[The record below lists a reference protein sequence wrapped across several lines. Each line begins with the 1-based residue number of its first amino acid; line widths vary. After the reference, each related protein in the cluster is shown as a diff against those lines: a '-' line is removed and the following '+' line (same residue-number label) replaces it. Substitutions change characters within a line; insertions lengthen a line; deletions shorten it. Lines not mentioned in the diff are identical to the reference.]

1 MMIILQYS
9 SVRYDDY
16 NHLFFGLLA
25 ALGLFVSLFCLALP
39 WPLLLLKPINSSTK
53 TFQDTLRKLTDLLQ
67 RKHDQV
73 KKTKGLSLPSLQN
86 PFSKLQRKKKEERK
100 HQPGKMCGRYTLL
113 IANSLLALLGLLLLA
128 GGVWRIVDDQSLRD
142 VANELRDTA
151 EWDNV
156 AKEVTGLDD
165 AVKEAAGHKYFNYA
179 LLGMGGITLLVALFG
194 FCGAKKENQCLLSLY
209 TICVFIILLLQIA
222 AIVFINVDDANIN
235 FIKDSI
241 SSEAEK
247 VDIDIEFEKLK
258 PGSKFVQNLFFGVSA
273 GLSGIILFFTLTLCC
288 RARRE
293 ERVQGYVDAIQA

>member
-1 MMIILQYS
+1 M
-9 SVRYDDY
+9 
-16 NHLFFGLLA
+16 G
-25 ALGLFVSLFCLALP
+25 VSQA
-39 WPLLLLKPINSSTK
+39 K
-53 TFQDTLRKLTDLLQ
+53 Q
-67 RKHDQV
+67 
-73 KKTKGLSLPSLQN
+73 
-86 PFSKLQRKKKEERK
+86 KKKEQARESYKRS
-100 HQPGKMCGRYTLL
+100 KMCVRYTLL

-128 GGVWRIVDDQSLRD
+128 GGVWRIVDDESLRE
-142 VANELRDTA
+142 VAKEIQDTA

-235 FIKDSI
+235 FIKKSI
-241 SSEAEK
+241 SAQADEI
-247 VDIDIEFEKLK
+247 DIDLEKLQ
-258 PGSKFVQNLFFGVSA
+258 PGSKFIQNLFFGVSA
-273 GLSGIILFFTLTLCC
+273 GLSAIIFFFTVTLCC

>member
-1 MMIILQYS
+1 M
-9 SVRYDDY
+9 
-16 NHLFFGLLA
+16 G
-25 ALGLFVSLFCLALP
+25 VSRA
-39 WPLLLLKPINSSTK
+39 TE
-53 TFQDTLRKLTDLLQ
+53 
-67 RKHDQV
+67 
-73 KKTKGLSLPSLQN
+73 
-86 PFSKLQRKKKEERK
+86 KKKDQASRERAAK
-100 HQPGKMCGRYTLL
+100 AMCVRYTLL

-241 SSEAEK
+241 SS
-247 VDIDIEFEKLK
+247 
-258 PGSKFVQNLFFGVSA
+258 
-273 GLSGIILFFTLTLCC
+273 
-288 RARRE
+288 
-293 ERVQGYVDAIQA
+293 

>member
-1 MMIILQYS
+1 MGTEENL
-9 SVRYDDY
+9 SV
-16 NHLFFGLLA
+16 
-25 ALGLFVSLFCLALP
+25 
-39 WPLLLLKPINSSTK
+39 LKLK
-53 TFQDTLRKLTDLLQ
+53 
-67 RKHDQV
+67 
-73 KKTKGLSLPSLQN
+73 
-86 PFSKLQRKKKEERK
+86 RKKKGERK
-100 HQPGKMCGRYTLL
+100 HQPGKMCVRYPLL

-128 GGVWRIVDDQSLRD
+128 GGVWRIVDAQSLRD

-151 EWDNV
+151 EWENV

-179 LLGMGGITLLVALFG
+179 LLGMGGITLL
-194 FCGAKKENQCLLSLY
+194 
-209 TICVFIILLLQIA
+209 LQIA

-241 SSEAEK
+241 SSEVEK
-247 VDIDIEFEKLK
+247 IDIDIEKLK